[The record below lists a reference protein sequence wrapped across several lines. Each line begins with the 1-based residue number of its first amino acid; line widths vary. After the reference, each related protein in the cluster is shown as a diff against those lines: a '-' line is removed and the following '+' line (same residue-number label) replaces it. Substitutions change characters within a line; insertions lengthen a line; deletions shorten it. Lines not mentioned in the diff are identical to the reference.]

1 MPGLL
6 EEEDSQQEW
15 VSFGDLMSALALLFI
30 IISLVALSLVPP
42 EPPSPTV
49 DPTSGTIIVPPGT
62 NTECIDRGNE
72 RRCTITRDTLN
83 GDELFEQGS
92 DLVTPVM
99 KQTLNSLWPQ
109 LIEWSLEDG
118 EHEDKIESII
128 IEGHTNSDWGF
139 NDRPDNHPCND
150 LGLRDTLPECL
161 SEAYMGNMKLSQG
174 RAANV
179 MSYVLELGSSRTN
192 WNWLK
197 PKLSAAG
204 FGYRNLKMTSNNEE
218 DVEKSRRVEIRM
230 LLRDSL
236 RFENSASNTSSP

>member
-1 MPGLL
+1 M
-6 EEEDSQQEW
+6 
-15 VSFGDLMSALALLFI
+15 
-30 IISLVALSLVPP
+30 ISY
-42 EPPSPTV
+42 
-49 DPTSGTIIVPPGT
+49 
-62 NTECIDRGNE
+62 
-72 RRCTITRDTLN
+72 
-83 GDELFEQGS
+83 
-92 DLVTPVM
+92 
-99 KQTLNSLWPQ
+99 
-109 LIEWSLEDG
+109 
-118 EHEDKIESII
+118 KIESII

-161 SEAYMGNMKLSQG
+161 SEAYMGNIKLSQG

-192 WNWLK
+192 WDWLR

-236 RFENSASNTSSP
+236 RFENSASTTSSP